1 MVKKFA
7 FYIFLVL
14 LCYCGLA
21 TAQQAP
27 ITVTATIS
35 ASEISFDPAAIPE
48 NTPFIIHV
56 VNKAGVPVELENSD
70 TSVEVY
76 TGMDKTFKIGLSA
89 GKYKFFN
96 DFNPKTK
103 TADLAVLSQTD
114 MAAYTKKDNTVIDGS
129 VNTDSDL
136 KSDITAAN
144 TNGLNESSSLA
155 DIIFIMWRE
164 SVEALLVVG
173 IVFSWLKQLKSGRR
187 KGMLFLAG
195 GIGVGVLWAIILGY
209 ILIKL
214 SGELSGNA
222 QEYLQAGL
230 TFLAAL
236 MIVYMVK
243 WMRTNGAK
251 LKSEMHSALVQNEAR
266 RWNISI
272 LVVVAVAIAREG
284 SEAVIFIYALGFGQH
299 GAVSASMFGAV
310 AIGLLL
316 AILTIYI
323 LSLGNKI
330 FSWRYF
336 FKITEILLLLLGG
349 AMLLNCV
356 DILVSVGA
364 LPILKAK
371 FWDTSFILSDGGHFV
386 PLLASIIGY
395 RATPSLIDII
405 MYLIY
410 WIGVFWFIKYK
421 QNATI
426 ISKYQSCKKY

>member
-1 MVKKFA
+1 MIKKFTR
-7 FYIFLVL
+7 YIFLL
-14 LCYCGLA
+14 LMCYCSLA
-21 TAQQAP
+21 IAQQVEP
-27 ITVTATIS
+27 ITVNATITAT
-35 ASEISFDPAAIPE
+35 EISFEPAAIPE
-48 NTPFIIHV
+48 NTPFIVHV
-56 VNKAGVPVELENSD
+56 INKAGVPVELENSD

-76 TGMDKTFKIGLSA
+76 SGTDKTFKIGLSA

-103 TADLAVLSQTD
+103 TADLAVLTEAEMASYNKNGDKTTD
-114 MAAYTKKDNTVIDGS
+114 TSAITNNS
-129 VNTDSDL
+129 SNE
-136 KSDITAAN
+136 DIVSAN
-144 TNGLNESSSLA
+144 ASSLDESSSIA
-155 DIIFIMWRE
+155 DITFIMWRE
-164 SVEALLVVG
+164 SIEALLVVG
-173 IVFSWLKQLKSGRR
+173 IVFSWLKQLKTGRR
-187 KGMLFLAG
+187 EGMLFLAA
-195 GIGVGVLWAIILGY
+195 GVGLGVLWAMILGY

-243 WMRTNGAK
+243 WMRSNGAK
-251 LKSEMHSALVQNEAR
+251 LKSEMHSALAQNEAR

-272 LVVVAVAIAREG
+272 FVVVAVAIAREG
-284 SEAVIFIYALGFGQH
+284 SEAVIFIYALGFGKN
-299 GAVSASMFGAV
+299 GAVSVSMFGAV

-316 AILTIYI
+316 AILTIYL

-386 PLLASIIGY
+386 PLLASVVGY
-395 RATPSLIDII
+395 RATPSLIDILV
-405 MYLIY
+405 YLTY
-410 WIGVFWFIKYK
+410 WVGVLWFIKHK
-421 QNATI
+421 KSSTI
-426 ISKYQSCKKY
+426 R

>member
-1 MVKKFA
+1 MITNFTR
-7 FYIFLVL
+7 YIFFILI
-14 LCYCGLA
+14 CYCSLVS
-21 TAQQAP
+21 AQQTDP
-27 ITVTATIS
+27 ITVNATITKT
-35 ASEISFDPAAIPE
+35 AISFEPAAIPE

-56 VNKAGVPVELENSD
+56 INQAGVPVELENSD

-76 TGMDKTFKIGLSA
+76 AGTDKTFKIGLTA

-103 TADLAVLSQTD
+103 TADLIVLTAAEMARQAQTPASKNAGDTQTQAVSS
-114 MAAYTKKDNTVIDGS
+114 DNNLATTSTSSLD
-129 VNTDSDL
+129 DSSSL
-136 KSDITAAN
+136 SDIT
-144 TNGLNESSSLA
+144 
-155 DIIFIMWRE
+155 FIMWRE
-164 SVEALLVVG
+164 SIEALLVVG
-173 IVFSWLKQLKSGRR
+173 IVFSWLKQLKAGRR
-187 KGMLFLAG
+187 EGMLFLAG
-195 GIGVGVLWAIILGY
+195 GIGLGVLWAMLLGY
-209 ILIKL
+209 VLIKL

-230 TFLAAL
+230 TFMAAL

-243 WMRTNGAK
+243 WMRSNGAK
-251 LKSEMHSALVQNEAR
+251 LKSEMHTALAKNEAR

-316 AILTIYI
+316 AILTIYL
-323 LSLGNKI
+323 LSMGNKI

-356 DILVSVGA
+356 DILVSTGI
-364 LPILKAK
+364 LPVLKAK

-386 PLLASIIGY
+386 PLLTSVVGY
-395 RATPSLIDII
+395 RATPSLMDIL
-405 MYLIY
+405 MYLLY
-410 WIGVFWFIKYK
+410 WIGVLWFIKHK
-421 QNATI
+421 QPSAIKTK
-426 ISKYQSCKKY
+426 S